1 MFGETY
7 DSGGLHMTARRA
19 RSGVALA
26 IAALV
31 CACLAGTAAARV
43 DAHGAKAATA
53 VKVAFIYSKTGGL
66 SAFGQ
71 EEYDGFQA
79 GLAYT
84 KGKCGNYTISPTYVD
99 DATDP
104 ATAVNAFKS
113 AVGQGIKIVAGTASS
128 GIALQLA
135 PLAAQNS
142 VLYIA
147 GASAADA
154 ITGVNRNTFR
164 AGRQTL
170 QDVLDAANIFPPK
183 STGKKVEVFAE
194 DTAFGAGNV
203 AAVQQIFGSKGHT
216 VAKILSPFGAADLT
230 PYAQQLKN
238 SGADAAFVAWA
249 NTTNSTAMWQAL
261 QQQGVPKQTTI
272 ITGLA
277 NREAYDA
284 IGPLVQGVTLI
295 SHYVYQA
302 PKNAVNTYM
311 TKWLAKNKLGVPN
324 IFTPDGFVTAQMICQ
339 ALKKG
344 GTDTSKQISALEGYQ
359 FLAPKGKQR
368 IRPQDHAMLQ
378 PMFQVQLVPGNGGH
392 YNVKVLKTISAGN
405 VQPPVTPFK

>member
-1 MFGETY
+1 MHM
-7 DSGGLHMTARRA
+7 SGRTTRG
-19 RSGVALA
+19 ALVLAA
-26 IAALV
+26 IALV
-31 CACLAGTAAARV
+31 AAALAGTAAARV
-43 DAHGAKAATA
+43 DAGGSAAATT
-53 VKVAFIYSKTGGL
+53 VNVGFIYPKTGGL

-71 EEYDGFQA
+71 EEYDGFRA

-84 KGKCGNYTISPTYVD
+84 KGKCGGFTINPTYVD

-104 ATAVNAFKS
+104 ATAIAGFKNL
-113 AVGQGIKIVAGTASS
+113 VGQGIKMIGGTGSS
-128 GIALQLA
+128 GIALQLG
-135 PLAAQNS
+135 PLAQQNN

-147 GASAADA
+147 GASASDA
-154 ITGVNRNTFR
+154 ITGLNKNTFR

-183 STGKKVEVFAE
+183 STGKKVVVFAE

-203 AAVQQIFGSKGHT
+203 AAVQAIFGSKGHS
-216 VAKILSPFGAADLT
+216 VSKILSPFGAADLT

-249 NTTNSTAMWQAL
+249 NTTNSAAMWQSL
-261 QQQGVPKQTTI
+261 QQQGVTTRMDL

-277 NREAYDA
+277 NRESYDA
-284 IGPLVQGVTLI
+284 LGPLVQGVTLV

-324 IFTPDGFVTAQMICQ
+324 LFTPDGFVTAQMMCR
-339 ALKKG
+339 ALQKG
-344 GTDTSKQISALEGYQ
+344 GTDTAKQISALEGWQ

-378 PMFQVQLVPGNGGH
+378 PMFQVQLVPAGGGH
-392 YNVKVLKTISAGN
+392 FAVKVKKTISAGN

>member
-1 MFGETY
+1 M
-7 DSGGLHMTARRA
+7 SGGWKRGSLLL
-19 RSGVALA
+19 SVVAL
-26 IAALV
+26 IAAV
-31 CACLAGTAAARV
+31 AAGTAA
-43 DAHGAKAATA
+43 GAKKATS
-53 VKVAFIYSKTGGL
+53 VNVAFIYPKTGGL
-66 SAFGQ
+66 AAFGQ
-71 EEYDGFQA
+71 EEYDGFRA

-84 KGKCGNYTISPTYVD
+84 QGKCGGYTINPTYVD

-104 ATAVNAFKS
+104 ATAVTAFKN
-113 AVGQGIKIVAGTASS
+113 AVGQGTKIIAGTGSS
-128 GIALQLA
+128 GIALQLG
-135 PLAAQNS
+135 PLAAQNN

-147 GASAADA
+147 GAAAADA
-154 ITGVNRNTFR
+154 ITGLNRNTFR

-183 STGKKVEVFAE
+183 STGKKIEVFAE

-203 AAVQQIFGSKGHT
+203 AAVQAIFGSKGHT

-238 SGADAAFVAWA
+238 SNADAAFVAWA
-249 NTTNSTAMWQAL
+249 NTTNAASMWQSL
-261 QQQGVPKQTTI
+261 QQQGVSKQMTI
-272 ITGLA
+272 VTGLA
-277 NREAYDA
+277 NRESYDA
-284 IGPLVQGVTLI
+284 IGPLVQGVTLL

-302 PKNAVNTYM
+302 PRNAVNTYM
-311 TKWLAKNKLGVPN
+311 TKWLAKNHLGVPN
-324 IFTPDGFVTAQMICQ
+324 LFTPDGFVTAQMICQ

-344 GTDTSKQISALEGYQ
+344 GTDTSKQISALEGWQ

-378 PMFQVQLVPGNGGH
+378 PMFQVQLLPNGKGH
-392 YNVKVLKTISAGN
+392 FSVKVLKTISAGN